1 MASTECLNG
10 TRRNCAYISLLPLIY
25 VHTKVLWSMVDLR
38 LCALGVSI
46 ASTWVH
52 LSSYTKGDIH
62 KSMLTWSPYSFWQ
75 FPYLGYHDPTQIRF
89 VQMLFIVQD
98 NFVTFLDKN
107 TYQFRIFFSSHKFSR
122 INPTDAKYI
131 F

>member
-1 MASTECLNG
+1 
-10 TRRNCAYISLLPLIY
+10 
-25 VHTKVLWSMVDLR
+25 
-38 LCALGVSI
+38 
-46 ASTWVH
+46 
-52 LSSYTKGDIH
+52 
-62 KSMLTWSPYSFWQ
+62 
-75 FPYLGYHDPTQIRF
+75 
-89 VQMLFIVQD
+89 MLFIVQD